1 MSDLIQIEDKD
12 GIRVLTLNRP
22 ESRNALNAA
31 MRDAIRAALAPVNGD
46 AAIAGVVVT
55 GAGERAF
62 CAGQDLA
69 EAREF
74 DPARAEV
81 WVKDLRAFLSSVR
94 DLDKPC
100 VAAVNGVAAG
110 AGYQL
115 ALLCDLRIG
124 HAGVRMGQ
132 PEINAGLASV
142 IGVHLM
148 SLTLGHAQTR
158 DLALTGRLVEAEEAL
173 RLGLL
178 TRLVPAAEVL
188 DEARAAVRELAAKP
202 PNALRL
208 TKRRLRQMTQAGFDE
223 VFEAAVPLQRAAY
236 ASGEPQAAM
245 AKFFARTKRG

>member
-1 MSDLIQIEDKD
+1 LADHISVEDKD
-12 GIRVLTLNRP
+12 GIRIVTLNRP
-22 ESRNALNAA
+22 EARNALNAA
-31 MRDAIRAALAPVNGD
+31 MRAGIRAALAPVNDD
-46 AAIAGVVVT
+46 AAIAGVVIT
-55 GAGERAF
+55 GAGDKAF
-62 CAGQDLA
+62 CAGQDLG
-69 EAREF
+69 EARDF
-74 DPARAEV
+74 DPARSEV
-81 WVKDLRAFLSSVR
+81 WIGDMRDFLSSVR

-124 HAGVRMGQ
+124 HDGVRMGQ

-158 DLALTGRLVEAEEAL
+158 DLALTGRLVEAGEAL
-173 RLGLL
+173 HLGLL
-178 TRLVPAAEVL
+178 TRLVPAADVL
-188 DEARAAVRELAAKP
+188 GEAESAVRALAEKP
-202 PNALRL
+202 PTAMKL
-208 TKRRLRQMTQAGFDE
+208 TKQRLRQMTQAGYDE

-245 AKFFARTKRG
+245 AKFLDRAKRR